1 MIVFDHQ
8 FALQSHRQLHVSSQF
23 WPAQMDYDLQQ
34 SYEERIEIAL
44 TNWDDSV
51 SDIPDD
57 WKEGVTDF
65 DGLIE
70 QIKLVLNEY
79 QIEQFWEGLK

>member
-1 MIVFDHQ
+1 
-8 FALQSHRQLHVSSQF
+8 
-23 WPAQMDYDLQQ
+23 LQQ
-34 SYEERIEIAL
+34 NYEERIEVAL
-44 TNWDDSV
+44 TNWDDIV

-70 QIKLVLNEY
+70 QIKLVLNKY
-79 QIEQFWEGLK
+79 QNKQFWEGLK

>member
-1 MIVFDHQ
+1 
-8 FALQSHRQLHVSSQF
+8 
-23 WPAQMDYDLQQ
+23 MDYDLQQ
-34 SYEERIEIAL
+34 NYEERIENAL
-44 TNWDDSV
+44 TNWDDLV
-51 SDIPDD
+51 GDIPDD

-79 QIEQFWEGLK
+79 QNKQFWEGLK